1 MSRSLRILLLAIFL
15 LPVALRAQITSSD
28 CMADIEKVFVKYD
41 AQQLMAQGGQSRM
54 RFTHQF
60 IMRKDEEG
68 KTFTQEESMVYGP
81 KFYRYDTP
89 EFLEF
94 SDGTEGFHWRKHQ
107 RVVYHTGSSISKT
120 AQWIPGI
127 DKGIFPTC
135 VARLCEFR
143 EAPGKDTL
151 RYKHAILNV
160 STEGQKKYQIREM
173 ELLWNPITY
182 ELVTIGVSFTE
193 RSIYKWAQW
202 DIHSFGPQDPALP
215 VDAKAGFLDGGG
227 KLLPD
232 FNGVE
237 LQDVR

>member
-1 MSRSLRILLLAIFL
+1 MSPSLRILMIFLSL
-15 LPVALRAQITSSD
+15 LPVAMHAQITSSD
-28 CMADIEKVFVKYD
+28 CLADIEQVFAKYD
-41 AQQLMAQGGQSRM
+41 AQLLMAQGGQCRM
-54 RFTHQF
+54 RFTHRF

-68 KTFTQEESMVYGP
+68 KTVTQEESLVYGP

-94 SDGTEGFHWRKHQ
+94 SDATEGFHWRKHQ
-107 RVVYHTGSSISKT
+107 RVVYRTGSSLSKS

-127 DKGIFPTC
+127 DKGIFQAC
-135 VARLCEFR
+135 VARVCEFR

-151 RYKHAILNV
+151 RYKHAILSV
-160 STEGQKKYQIREM
+160 SAEGQKKYQISEM
-173 ELLWNPITY
+173 ELLWNPITF

-202 DIHSFGPQDPALP
+202 DIHAYGPQEPALP

-227 KLLPD
+227 KLLPE

>member
-1 MSRSLRILLLAIFL
+1 MNRFLFLLLL
-15 LPVALRAQITSSD
+15 LCPALSLRAQITSSD
-28 CMADIEKVFVKYD
+28 CLADVARAFANYD
-41 AQQLMAQGGQSRM
+41 AQVLLTQPGQVRMA
-54 RFTHQF
+54 FTHQF

-68 KTFTQEESMVYGP
+68 KTVRQEESMVYGP
-81 KFYRYDTP
+81 KFYRYETP
-89 EFLEF
+89 EFMEV

-107 RVVYHTGSSISKT
+107 RVVYRTGSSLSKS

-127 DKGIFPTC
+127 DKGIFQTC
-135 VARLCEFR
+135 VARVCEFR

-151 RYKHAILNV
+151 RYKHAILSV
-160 STEGQKKYQIREM
+160 GAEGQKKYQISEM

-193 RSIYKWAQW
+193 KSIYKWAQW
-202 DIHSFGPQDPALP
+202 DIHSYGPQEPALP
-215 VDAKAGFLDGGG
+215 VDAKAGFLDGSG

>member
-1 MSRSLRILLLAIFL
+1 MTRLVRILLLLPLL
-15 LPVALRAQITSSD
+15 LPVATRAQVTSSD
-28 CMADIEKVFVKYD
+28 CIADLEKAFALYD
-41 AQQLMAQGGQSRM
+41 AQVLMGQGGQSRM

-68 KTFTQEESMVYGP
+68 KTVTQEESMVYGP

-89 EFLEF
+89 EFLEV
-94 SDGTEGFHWRKHQ
+94 SDAAEGFHWRKHQ
-107 RVVYHTGSSISKT
+107 RVVYRMGSSVSKS
-120 AQWIPGI
+120 AQWIPGM
-127 DKGIFPTC
+127 DKGFFQTC

-160 STEGQKKYQIREM
+160 SPEGQKKYQIREM

-202 DIHSFGPQDPALP
+202 DIHSVGPQEPGYP